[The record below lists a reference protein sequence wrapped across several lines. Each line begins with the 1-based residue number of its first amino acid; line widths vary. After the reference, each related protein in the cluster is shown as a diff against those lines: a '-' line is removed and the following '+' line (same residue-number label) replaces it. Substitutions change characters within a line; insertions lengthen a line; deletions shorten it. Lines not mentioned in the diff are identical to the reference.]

1 MYKLLIMCW
10 CKWCEGKSSNSWTFP
25 AFLTLFNG
33 ALWSLRFTSLGERKL
48 GPTMLNEAV
57 SVKGLIVSVTS
68 WNIIFSGP
76 FSFTWFWIPREGAIQ
91 HFDKPL
97 CILNWRQ
104 NKRSSTYFHIW
115 NSLLVTALLRSC
127 QQYNIVWLLFLPHHW
142 AENDRC
148 LLTNFCCQ
156 WLLP

>member
-1 MYKLLIMCW
+1 MKEKALIHGHFPLSWLCLMGPLKFKIYKSGGKKIGSNHV
-10 CKWCEGKSSNSWTFP
+10 KWSCICE
-25 AFLTLFNG
+25 
-33 ALWSLRFTSLGERKL
+33 RFDSFSKKL
-48 GPTMLNEAV
+48 KYN
-57 SVKGLIVSVTS
+57 
-68 WNIIFSGP
+68 FSGP

-115 NSLLVTALLRSC
+115 NSPLVTALLKSC

-148 LLTNFCCQ
+148 LLTNFCC
-156 WLLP
+156 